1 MKSNEATICDQIR
14 KLNHLKK
21 TVAVG
26 GLVSVQKFVI
36 YFTTNLISKVHK
48 LRNIK
53 RQTKIVQEQ

>member
-1 MKSNEATICDQIR
+1 MKSSNNLRSNKKIESF
-14 KLNHLKK
+14 KK